1 MRTSDGI
8 EITHDLRVWTNDFR
22 PGSVVID
29 DRHRPYQE
37 AGEWWF
43 SVLED
48 GADRLT
54 LSSNHGSRRA
64 TPARRVAHVPAAR
77 GGT

>member
-1 MRTSDGI
+1 
-8 EITHDLRVWTNDFR
+8 
-22 PGSVVID
+22 
-29 DRHRPYQE
+29 
-37 AGEWWF
+37 
-43 SVLED
+43 VLED

-77 GGT
+77 SGT